1 MRVATFLSWAVISS
15 QFSCNSCS
23 HLTGARELRK
33 LSWKLSLLNS
43 HSRSTRP
50 LLWGAQSWFCPPPPT
65 HCKPIKRCTVP
76 GHKCRWNPP
85 ILTIFTTRSIE
96 LHHLTIKRSFTTAE
110 LGDSLIYQAIFLIQT
125 TSHQILCNNS
135 VCNRVEYNVNV
146 FSIRCTCSVN
156 VDLFSIVQI
165 LIFEIFLN
173 EITCVF
179 EAMITCKIME
189 YIN

>member
-1 MRVATFLSWAVISS
+1 MGGNIQSIVMQLLFSFDRGTRVEKTLMKTLILV
-15 QFSCNSCS
+15 
-23 HLTGARELRK
+23 
-33 LSWKLSLLNS
+33 
-43 HSRSTRP
+43 RP
-50 LLWGAQSWFCPPPPT
+50 GLYYGEPNLGFAPP
-65 HCKPIKRCTVP
+65 HCKPIKICTVP